1 MSKKNLNWKAYWRI
15 MSAND
20 RSPITS
26 GYPEMKRE
34 EMSNWFSCNEE
45 MRWRFTRTN
54 EDYLL
59 S

>member
-1 MSKKNLNWKAYWRI
+1 

-20 RSPITS
+20 RSPLTA
-26 GYPEMKRE
+26 GYPDMKRE